1 MKIQLYQ
8 NYEQQYNQLL
18 KVKMVVPAITLT
30 LPIYSYRSSILSM
43 RRLAAIS
50 PILPK
55 RTLIT
60 LLMIVS

>member
-1 MKIQLYQ
+1 MKIQPYQ

-18 KVKMVVPAITLT
+18 KVKMVVSAITLT
-30 LPIYSYRSSILSM
+30 LPTYSYRSSILSM

>member
-1 MKIQLYQ
+1 MKIQPYQ

-18 KVKMVVPAITLT
+18 KVKMVVSAITLT

-43 RRLAAIS
+43 RRFAAIS